1 MIRKISKS
9 RTPNPLGSGV
19 CQNLQVLGRQL
30 GESKERI
37 LSQSSVSKTAND
49 VLDREG
55 DIHFR
60 DYLGMLQSTEINVIK
75 TMAVH
80 GVSNPKEIS
89 DASGMNLN
97 EVTALLGMLLD
108 KGVLQKTGRGQYK
121 FTDNMFKTWLST
133 HTQS

>member
-1 MIRKISKS
+1 M
-9 RTPNPLGSGV
+9 
-19 CQNLQVLGRQL
+19 
-30 GESKERI
+30 
-37 LSQSSVSKTAND
+37 
-49 VLDREG
+49 LDREG

>member
-1 MIRKISKS
+1 MEIS
-9 RTPNPLGSGV
+9 SGIPY
-19 CQNLQVLGRQL
+19 NLQVLGRQL
-30 GESKERI
+30 GESKDRI
-37 LSQSSVSKTAND
+37 LSQSSVSKAAND

-97 EVTALLGMLLD
+97 EEVTALLGMLLD